1 MKKILLPTDFSKN
14 AYNAIAYAVQLFKEE
29 QCTFY
34 LLHTIMPG
42 SYSIASIDDG
52 PSTKVIEDVARRNA
66 EERLQKIVMEMK
78 TKFAN
83 AKHTFE
89 VIIAFNL
96 LSSEVKVVVK
106 EHAIDL
112 IVMGTKG
119 ATGAKEVFL
128 GTNTMST
135 IKKVPVAVI
144 AIPKEFSYE
153 KPKEILFTTDFK
165 FSMENKYLP
174 VLRSLCAK
182 YSARLNVLNIYSGKA
197 LDPMQ
202 EATKDRL
209 AAYFKNNAYLFHEL
223 EYMNVAEGVEHF
235 QIKHQINFLV
245 MVNNK
250 HTVMENLLFKPVIK
264 AIVYHTHIPFMVI
277 PSVALMNT

>member
-1 MKKILLPTDFSKN
+1 
-14 AYNAIAYAVQLFKEE
+14 
-29 QCTFY
+29 
-34 LLHTIMPG
+34 MPG

-52 PSTKVIEDVARRNA
+52 PSNKVIEDVARRNT
-66 EERLQKIVMEMK
+66 EDRLQKIVMEMK

-182 YSARLNVLNIYSGKA
+182 YSDRLNVLIIYFSLTLYTNHEAINDYLPATVKNITA
-197 LDPMQ
+197 L
-202 EATKDRL
+202 
-209 AAYFKNNAYLFHEL
+209 
-223 EYMNVAEGVEHF
+223 
-235 QIKHQINFLV
+235 
-245 MVNNK
+245 
-250 HTVMENLLFKPVIK
+250 
-264 AIVYHTHIPFMVI
+264 
-277 PSVALMNT
+277 